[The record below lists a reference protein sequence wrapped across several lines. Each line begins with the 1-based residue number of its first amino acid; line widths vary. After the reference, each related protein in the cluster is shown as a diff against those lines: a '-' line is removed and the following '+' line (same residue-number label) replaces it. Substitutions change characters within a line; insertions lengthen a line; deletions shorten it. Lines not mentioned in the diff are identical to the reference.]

1 MTLFFDNQDYTK
13 PIPLRITGTCV
24 DVPNKVEKE
33 EYNLNVMVY
42 DQFYREKIVLFN
54 RGSTAMKI

>member
-24 DVPNKVEKE
+24 DVPIKVEKE

-42 DQFYREKIVLFN
+42 DQFYRVKIVLFN